1 MRDHHEATHMN
12 SSEGEKVQFKGI
24 VHLEGVVEGWLCD
37 VEDMM
42 RVTLKDVL
50 RSCRIDLK
58 KHLNKRDKW
67 VKDWPG
73 QMLITASQIQWTADC
88 EKALD
93 RGDKKGLKSIKK
105 KQNQM
110 LDKFTEAIRSNLTKM
125 DRLKLVALCTIEVR
139 TDVICHSVV
148 LYMKLC
154 SCFMCTICKGLLI
167 ASTVH
172 CYVNGFRIPLFLLI
186 PSGSCSRYHREAA
199 QVWLQ
204 QPHSI

>member
-1 MRDHHEATHMN
+1 MRDHYEATHMN
-12 SSEGEKVQFKGI
+12 SSEGEKVPFKGI
-24 VHLEGVVEGWLCD
+24 VRLEGVVEGWLCD

-125 DRLKLVALCTIEVR
+125 DRLKLVALCTIEVL
-139 TDVICHSVV
+139 I
-148 LYMKLC
+148 LYVSLL
-154 SCFMCTICKGLLI
+154 FCT
-167 ASTVH
+167 
-172 CYVNGFRIPLFLLI
+172 
-186 PSGSCSRYHREAA
+186 
-199 QVWLQ
+199 
-204 QPHSI
+204 

>member
-1 MRDHHEATHMN
+1 MRDHYEATHMN

-24 VHLEGVVEGWLCD
+24 VRLEGVVEGWLCD

-125 DRLKLVALCTIEVR
+125 DRLKLVALCTIEVMM
-139 TDVICHSVV
+139 
-148 LYMKLC
+148 LY
-154 SCFMCTICKGLLI
+154 
-167 ASTVH
+167 V
-172 CYVNGFRIPLFLLI
+172 FLLF
-186 PSGSCSRYHREAA
+186 CT
-199 QVWLQ
+199 
-204 QPHSI
+204 

>member
-1 MRDHHEATHMN
+1 MN
-12 SSEGEKVQFKGI
+12 SSEGEKVPFKSI
-24 VHLEGVVEGWLCD
+24 VRLEGVVEGWLCD

-42 RVTLKDVL
+42 RATLKDVL

-58 KHLNKRDKW
+58 KHLNKREKW

-110 LDKFTEAIRSNLTKM
+110 LDKFTEAIRSNLSKM
-125 DRLKLVALCTIEVR
+125 DRLKLVALCTIEVK
-139 TDVICHSVV
+139 I
-148 LYMKLC
+148 
-154 SCFMCTICKGLLI
+154 
-167 ASTVH
+167 
-172 CYVNGFRIPLFLLI
+172 
-186 PSGSCSRYHREAA
+186 
-199 QVWLQ
+199 
-204 QPHSI
+204 SIFS